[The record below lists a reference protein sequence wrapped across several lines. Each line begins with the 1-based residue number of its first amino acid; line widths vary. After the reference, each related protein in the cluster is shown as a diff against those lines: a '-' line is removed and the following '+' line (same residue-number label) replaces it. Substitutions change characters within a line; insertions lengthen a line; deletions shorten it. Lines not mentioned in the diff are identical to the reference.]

1 MDKRTYLNR
10 HVNASFRLNGAIDIE
25 CRCQL
30 NIDDGN
36 TACRVMDAAVNAAE
50 ANFLGSTK
58 EEYVC
63 AGFPDDAPTV
73 SLTLSYFDLPDD
85 GDLISTSF
93 EINITECLSRGMH
106 PRALTERMLSLASER
121 FAEVVVK
128 LGLEG

>member
-1 MDKRTYLNR
+1 
-10 HVNASFRLNGAIDIE
+10 
-25 CRCQL
+25 
-30 NIDDGN
+30 
-36 TACRVMDAAVNAAE
+36 MDAAVNAAE